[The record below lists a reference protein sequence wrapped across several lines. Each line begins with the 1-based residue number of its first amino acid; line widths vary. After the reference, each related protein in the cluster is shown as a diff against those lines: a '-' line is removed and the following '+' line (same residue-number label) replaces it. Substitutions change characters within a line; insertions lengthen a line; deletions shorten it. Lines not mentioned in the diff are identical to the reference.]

1 MIKNMRFSRQIG
13 VLVIGSLLGLLI
25 CCSATLYQLRG
36 QMISD
41 RVGKMEAIVEMAINL
56 AKDLESQVQA
66 GNLTKVQAVE
76 QLRKTLNAER
86 FEGGNYVLVY
96 GFDGVGVVTPA
107 NPDFVGRNMLYLKD
121 ALGTPIVQ
129 RIVETG
135 RDHGGGQL
143 TYYFPHAGQTT
154 PEQKLAVVKA
164 FAPWQVVVGAG
175 IYMDDVDAALWRT
188 AWSLVEIDLPLLAI
202 LAGFGF
208 LVYRSVVGPLGDLTA
223 AMTRLASGNRE
234 TEVPSY
240 DATNEIGSMARAFR
254 SLKLALSEADAL
266 ALEQE
271 RDREEEDS
279 RTQHRLTIVN
289 AFSEKI
295 VVLVKTMAAAS
306 TQLQATSRPMVD
318 AATQANQQSSAVA
331 AAASQTSANVN
342 AVAAATEELSGSIAE
357 IGLQVAGSRNIA
369 KQALAESDETSETV
383 RQLSVSAQ
391 KIGEVV
397 QLISTIAG
405 QTNLLALNATIEAAR
420 AGEAGKGFAVVAT
433 EVKSLANQT
442 ARATGDIETQVTEIQ
457 AFTAK
462 TVTAI
467 TSIAKTIAE
476 MSDIAMT
483 IASAIEEQGAATR
496 EISRSVQEAAQ
507 GTEDVSSNIAGIRE
521 SSSATGAAS
530 VQILSAADE
539 LARQAGQLDGEV
551 HKFINDVRT
560 A

>member
-1 MIKNMRFSRQIG
+1 MIRNMRFSRQIG
-13 VLVIGSLLGLLI
+13 GLVIGCLIGLVI
-25 CCSATLYQLRG
+25 CCSATLYHMRD

-41 RVGKMEAIVEMAINL
+41 RISKMDAVVEMAINL

-66 GNLTKVQAVE
+66 GGLTKAQAIE
-76 QLRKTLNAER
+76 RLQKTLNVER
-86 FEGGNYVLVY
+86 FEGGNYILVY
-96 GFDGVGVVTPA
+96 SFDGVSVVTPA
-107 NPDFVGRNMLYLKD
+107 NPEFVGRNMLYLKD

-154 PEQKLAVVKA
+154 PEQKLAVIKA
-164 FAPWQVVVGAG
+164 FAPWQMVMGAG
-175 IYMDDVDAALWRT
+175 IYMDDVDAALWRA
-188 AWSLVEIDLPLLAI
+188 AWSLVDVDLPLLLL

-223 AMTRLASGNRE
+223 AMTRLASGDRS
-234 TEVPSY
+234 TEVPAY
-240 DATNEIGSMARAFR
+240 NAKNEIGSMAHAFR
-254 SLKLALSEADAL
+254 SLKQALSKADAL

-271 RDREEEDS
+271 RDREKTD
-279 RTQHRLTIVN
+279 RVTQHRLAVVDAFSKKIVN
-289 AFSEKI
+289 
-295 VVLVKTMAAAS
+295 LVKTMASAS
-306 TQLQATSRPMVD
+306 TNLQTTSRPMAD
-318 AATQANQQSSAVA
+318 AAAQANRQSGAVA
-331 AAASQTSANVN
+331 AAASQASANVN
-342 AVAAATEELSGSIAE
+342 AVAAATEELSASITE
-357 IGLQVAGSRNIA
+357 IGHQVAGSRDIA

-433 EVKSLANQT
+433 EVKSLASQT
-442 ARATGDIETQVTEIQ
+442 ARATGDIEMQVTEIQ
-457 AFTAK
+457 TFTAK
-462 TVTAI
+462 TVAAI
-467 TSIAKTIAE
+467 ASIAKTIAD
-476 MSDIAMT
+476 MSDIAMA
-483 IASAIEEQGAATR
+483 IATAIEEQGAATR
-496 EISRSVQEAAQ
+496 EITRSVQEAAQ

-521 SSSATGAAS
+521 MSSTTGTASA
-530 VQILSAADE
+530 QILSAADE
-539 LARQAGQLDGEV
+539 LAHQAGQLDGEV
-551 HKFINDVRT
+551 HKFIDDVRT